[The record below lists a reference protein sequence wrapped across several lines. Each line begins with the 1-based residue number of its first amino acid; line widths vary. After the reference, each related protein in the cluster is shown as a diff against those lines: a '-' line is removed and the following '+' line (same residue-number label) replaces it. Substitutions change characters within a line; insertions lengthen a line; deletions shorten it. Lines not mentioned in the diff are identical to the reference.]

1 MTSMTDETLLKQWKK
16 AIKYAVIKAKNM
28 GHKVSIGGLSAGGTL
43 STYYAINYAQ
53 DIQGALFLFA
63 AALELGDFFEAFITE
78 DNILVETS
86 EKIWDEFQS
95 KKRGYFVG
103 NRPHAYGWVPA
114 KGAERLSE
122 LILEIEEKYP
132 SKSQR
137 YNDIKQPV
145 FAVHCEFDKTAN
157 IGKIE

>member
-1 MTSMTDETLLKQWKK
+1 M
-16 AIKYAVIKAKNM
+16 
-28 GHKVSIGGLSAGGTL
+28 
-43 STYYAINYAQ
+43 
-53 DIQGALFLFA
+53 
-63 AALELGDFFEAFITE
+63 
-78 DNILVETS
+78 VETS

-145 FAVHCEFDKTAN
+145 FAVHSEFDKTAN
-157 IGKIE
+157 IGKIEWLINNHSQKQQITKLFRIKEDVYVTHVWVILEENL